1 MSVKAGDRQ
10 DRTRSFFSVMSE
22 LWTPEARFEGFGVTG
37 ANAAEASA
45 ALARRLNAWSTEF
58 PGRRILHVSVQSAAV
73 DTKVELTAVIAY
85 VEEAGMVLVAR
96 EEAAE
101 EIAEEKSEVVSL
113 AEEIVAE
120 AQQDSP

>member
-1 MSVKAGDRQ
+1 
-10 DRTRSFFSVMSE
+10 MSE

-58 PGRRILHVSVQSAAV
+58 PGRRILHVSVQSAIA
-73 DTKVELTAVIAY
+73 DAQVELTAVLAY
-85 VEEAGMVLVAR
+85 VEETGIVVAVR

-101 EIAEEKSEVVSL
+101 EIAEEKSEVISL